1 MFDCEADQALPNK
14 VYSGWTPTGGV
25 RHLRRPLLIH
35 ERRLMADRAQDLR
48 RAVAAYTENEKDIVA
63 AAVADMLQGFRSM
76 RQTGDALVATV
87 GSVLFAVEQL
97 PPWAIVQ
104 GCEAIR
110 QHRAGLK
117 AEWAPNDTEIV
128 AVCRR
133 FVEPYALR
141 LRNAEAVL
149 KAPVD
154 DGERHPP
161 PAKAPIDPLA
171 ARIGQPQSPPATP
184 GKLNVDTGV

>member
-1 MFDCEADQALPNK
+1 VQPSKLPTVFDLEADQALPNR
-14 VYSGWTPTGGV
+14 VYSAWTPTGGV
-25 RHLRRPLLIH
+25 KHLRRPLLIH
-35 ERRLMADRAQDLR
+35 ERRLMAERVQDLR
-48 RAVAAYTENEKDIVA
+48 RAVVPYTEAQKDVVA
-63 AAVADMLQGFRSM
+63 AAIADMLGGFRSM
-76 RQTGDALVATV
+76 RQSGDAVIATV
-87 GSVLFAVEQL
+87 ASVLFAVEHL

-133 FVEPYALR
+133 FVEPYATR
-141 LRNAEAVL
+141 LRNAEALL

-154 DGERHPP
+154 DADGRSSPRKQPP
-161 PAKAPIDPLA
+161 V
-171 ARIGQPQSPPATP
+171 P